1 MDRVCCRE
9 CWLLL
14 RRRTRR
20 GVRLLEGE
28 VVYDDERLCRLLLR
42 LMRKCEIANMM
53 STDVNG
59 RVRKGTTFIAA
70 IGEEGGRATNRAP
83 VRRLILKAN

>member
-9 CWLLL
+9 CSLLL

-20 GVRLLEGE
+20 EGRLWEGE
-28 VVYDDERLCRLLLR
+28 VVCGDERLCRLLLKLTR
-42 LMRKCEIANMM
+42 RCEIANMM
-53 STDVNG
+53 STDVKD